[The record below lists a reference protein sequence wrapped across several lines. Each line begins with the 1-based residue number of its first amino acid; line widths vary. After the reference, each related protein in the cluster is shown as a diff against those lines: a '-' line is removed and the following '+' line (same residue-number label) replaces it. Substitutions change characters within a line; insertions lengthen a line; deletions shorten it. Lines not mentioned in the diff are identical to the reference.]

1 MMIIINRTDLPV
13 YIFLISLSI
22 IQEIKHRPKSKIRN
36 FFYFIKRLVIRLTLI
51 SSLYIFIK
59 YSFIHTQ
66 ILKKNIIILKN
77 GEALDVIQFYQNLNI
92 LIEILNDR
100 ANFIDAMCDR
110 GIIRDF
116 LYRLRNY
123 GIPVPD
129 NLRRKYM
136 KFFSS

>member
-1 MMIIINRTDLPV
+1 MIIINRNDLPV

-22 IQEIKHRPKSKIRN
+22 IQEIKHRRKSKIRN
-36 FFYFIKRLVIRLTLI
+36 FFYFIKKLVIRLTLI

-59 YSFIHTQ
+59 YSFIYMQ
-66 ILKKNIIILKN
+66 ILKKSIIILKN
-77 GEALDVIQFYQNLNI
+77 GEAVDIIQFYQHLNI
-92 LIEILNDR
+92 LIEALNDR
-100 ANFIDAMCDR
+100 ANFVNAICNK

-129 NLRRKYM
+129 NLRQKYM